1 MKEIFFCILMI
12 FPTMV
17 SAQLTAPTGLQK
29 ATFVPAK
36 KECYS
41 VSTPVDWKY
50 CVHTPQDGKT
60 NGNVAYLLHGRNL
73 SEQTWNE
80 ESYFTG
86 QIQQYWQTNKLIPPI
101 VVSISFGPVWLLT
114 PKGQSGVSGL
124 LEVFTQTIIPEV
136 EKRTGLPKSRIVFGE
151 SMGGVNSTTLAV
163 QSGHL
168 FKRVGMMCP
177 TIYQI
182 SPFQPLSEIQKFV
195 NRTGADPKTITGIIQ
210 LAKIF
215 FATEDEWKANDHFQ
229 LLEKLD
235 PATAPEMYMSCGL
248 YDAYGNYEGT
258 EAFALKAKKKG
269 LKLEWHPQYGGH
281 CVIEVPSIA
290 EFLAR

>member
-1 MKEIFFCILMI
+1 MKKLFYLVLFLPL
-12 FPTMV
+12 FAF
-17 SAQLTAPTGLQK
+17 AQLTPPTGQQK
-29 ATFVPAK
+29 VSFTPAK
-36 KECYS
+36 KECFS
-41 VSTPVDWKY
+41 SSTPVDWKY
-50 CVHTPQDGKT
+50 CVHIPQDGKT

-80 ESYFTG
+80 DVYYTG
-86 QIQQYWQTNKLIPPI
+86 QIQQYWQNNKLTPPI
-101 VVSISFGPVWLLT
+101 VVTVSFGPIWLLT
-114 PKGQSGVSGL
+114 PKAQSAASGL
-124 LEVFTQTIIPEV
+124 LDVFTQVVIPEV
-136 EKRTGLPKSRIVFGE
+136 EKKVGVPKNRIVFGE

-163 QSGHL
+163 QAGHL
-168 FKRVGMMCP
+168 FKKVAMLCP
-177 TIYQI
+177 TIYLM
-182 SPFQPLSEIQKFV
+182 SPFEPLSEIQKFV
-195 NRTGADPKTITGIIQ
+195 NRTGADPKIITGILQ

-215 FATEDEWKANDHFQ
+215 FANEADWKANDHFQ

-248 YDAYGNYEGT
+248 KDAYGNYEGA
-258 EAFALKAKKKG
+258 EVFATRAKKKG